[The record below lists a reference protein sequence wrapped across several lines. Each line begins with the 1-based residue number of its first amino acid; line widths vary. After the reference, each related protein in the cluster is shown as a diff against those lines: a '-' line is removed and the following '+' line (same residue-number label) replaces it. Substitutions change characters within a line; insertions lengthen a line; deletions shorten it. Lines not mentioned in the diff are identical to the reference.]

1 MSFHESWVINTSK
14 DDLGGIHMA
23 IEFMSKTILGKKHKF
38 KQCHEFKVDE
48 QRITGIFSWFV
59 NPRYVYSQL
68 EENQIVL
75 QT

>member
-1 MSFHESWVINTSK
+1 
-14 DDLGGIHMA
+14 MA

-48 QRITGIFSWFV
+48 QGITGIFSWFV